1 MDSGVFVVADAE
13 EFTMVTLFASLA
25 ADVESAFVWL
35 FGIVHAAVSALVA
48 FPGVVAGLF

>member
-1 MDSGVFVVADAE
+1 
-13 EFTMVTLFASLA
+13 MVILFASLA